1 MVEEI
6 RHLRIRIDGLAKLTK
21 ELKPRDFYLI
31 DISMIP
37 SGVAIGDVMDE
48 YLKTGIFQI
57 DTTHATK
64 ATPVIQN
71 LETPFKE
78 IEKAVDSLY
87 LSKAWLGRSLKVLA
101 VPNPYKNDGKRK
113 EVSDIEPTADED
125 KGPNN
130 MVGYNHLVFV
140 YQWKKKNHIEKV
152 DWLRQEIDK
161 LDELLMTMNYNGK
174 FKATDFFFLCYNN
187 ARTYLNEA
195 RFHLGFELG
204 RLREESKEV
213 MK

>member
-1 MVEEI
+1 MVNEI
-6 RHLRIRIDGLAKLTK
+6 RHLRIKIDGLAQLA
-21 ELKPRDFYLI
+21 ESLKPLI
-31 DISMIP
+31 DQVYFEMNNE
-37 SGVAIGDVMDE
+37 V
-48 YLKTGIFQI
+48 KTSKKNSQEIK
-57 DTTHATK
+57 DTVK
-64 ATPVIQN
+64 
-71 LETPFKE
+71 
-78 IEKAVDSLY
+78 SLY
-87 LSKAWLGRSLKVLA
+87 MSRCWLGKSLKVLD

-161 LDELLMTMNYNGK
+161 LDELLMTMNYNGE
-174 FKATDFFFLCYNN
+174 FKITDFFFLCYNN

-195 RFHLGFELG
+195 RFFLGFELQ
-204 RLREESKEV
+204 RLREENKED